1 MARAAKASRPSAS
14 SSAPV
19 CPGRSASSG
28 SSSRS
33 SAVWPRS
40 TGSTRDT
47 GPLARGAR
55 CSLNSRPLAASAP
68 SARTAAA
75 KARASRRPVASD
87 WVGRGFPMSQGC
99 RSVDARMI
107 IIIIR
112 TMTSRPLTLALL
124 AALAC
129 PAFAA
134 VAQTPSTQAI
144 SEAEA
149 ATGPAADAPTDDA
162 RQLDRVVVTAT
173 RTARA
178 IVDVPNTGDEI
189 DRERMDE
196 LLVQDLKDL
205 FRYEPG
211 ITVTNNFGRFGIG
224 DIRIRGLGG
233 NRVRI
238 QTDGIAVSD
247 AFEIGSFSNA
257 NRNFV
262 DLDTLKRVKVVRGPT
277 SSMYGSDALGGTVAF
292 VTKDPADY
300 LDPGE
305 TSHYALK
312 LGYDG
317 ESDGRFGG
325 FTGAF
330 GGDRW
335 SGLVALGYRQGH
347 ERDNRGEAGGTGNA
361 RTRPNPQDNDG
372 RSVLAKLVHQPSWH
386 QRFKLTVEGTEDRA
400 DTELLTSLG
409 LQPMTGATNERV
421 GAHDEQ
427 RRTRVSFSH
436 ELDLDGGFVDTID
449 WQAYVQD

>member
-1 MARAAKASRPSAS
+1 GVRTRALRISR
-14 SSAPV
+14 
-19 CPGRSASSG
+19 
-28 SSSRS
+28 
-33 SAVWPRS
+33 
-40 TGSTRDT
+40 
-47 GPLARGAR
+47 L
-55 CSLNSRPLAASAP
+55 
-68 SARTAAA
+68 
-75 KARASRRPVASD
+75 
-87 WVGRGFPMSQGC
+87 
-99 RSVDARMI
+99 I

-112 TMTSRPLTLALL
+112 RMTLRPLTLALL
-124 AALAC
+124 AAVAC
-129 PAFAA
+129 PAFTA
-134 VAQTPSTQAI
+134 VAQTPSTQAG

-149 ATGPAADAPTDDA
+149 AGPAADAPAGDA

-178 IVDVPNTGDEI
+178 IVDVPNTVDEI

-247 AFEIGSFSNA
+247 AFEIGAFSSA
-257 NRNFV
+257 NRTFV
-262 DLDTLKRVKVVRGPT
+262 DLDTLKRAEVVRGPT
-277 SSMYGSDALGGTVAF
+277 SSMYGSDALGGTVSF

-312 LGYDG
+312 LGHDG

-330 GGDRW
+330 GG
-335 SGLVALGYRQGH
+335 
-347 ERDNRGEAGGTGNA
+347 
-361 RTRPNPQDNDG
+361 
-372 RSVLAKLVHQPSWH
+372 
-386 QRFKLTVEGTEDRA
+386 
-400 DTELLTSLG
+400 
-409 LQPMTGATNERV
+409 
-421 GAHDEQ
+421 
-427 RRTRVSFSH
+427 
-436 ELDLDGGFVDTID
+436 
-449 WQAYVQD
+449 